1 MLPQVRPFSGEG
13 ERDVSALLEIFL
25 HVGGINPM
33 RRPRVQSVLDA
44 RGLGHRIR
52 RATVLLP
59 VLHHHGDAGRTTAV
73 LLLFYKWDVEPKAG
87 RFTGEKHTSD
97 PQHQDDGS

>member
-13 ERDVSALLEIFL
+13 ERDVSVLLEIFL

-33 RRPRVQSVLDA
+33 RRLRVQSVLDA

-59 VLHHHGDAGRTTAV
+59 VLHHHGDPGRTTAV
-73 LLLFYKWDVEPKAG
+73 LLLFYKWDFEPHA
-87 RFTGEKHTSD
+87 TPSTPPTHTPT
-97 PQHQDDGS
+97 PQP